1 MNKNDYLTKVYRILS
16 DRTKFKII
24 NENVHKTILHVEDKI
39 NRFISKL
46 KKLNLISV
54 DVYNSL
60 FVSGSTPGILY
71 GLPKTHKN
79 GNPIRP
85 IFSAIGTPAYKIS
98 KFFVPI
104 LNKLTTNL
112 YTINNSFSFVDY
124 LSKISNVD
132 NLFMVSFDVE
142 SLFTNIPLQE
152 TIDICISEMFH
163 NTNMVSGLNKENFKK
178 LLEMAVLNSYFI
190 FNEKFY
196 VQHEGVGMGLPLG
209 PTFAN
214 IFMCHHEKNWLMNC
228 PTEFRPIVYKRYV
241 DDCFAIFNNKQEADK
256 FLEFLNKQHKNIK
269 FTIECENNKKLPFL
283 DILIERA
290 SNKFQTSVYRKSTF
304 TGLGSSFFNFT
315 PIIFKYSAIKTLIF
329 RAFNISSNYQNF
341 HLELEFLKN
350 FFTNNGYPITVF
362 YKIVN
367 EFLNKTFNYNNKNSN
382 IFEVPKLELYFKFP
396 FFGTQSDKLKTEL
409 TNVLNKYFP
418 YIKPKFIFINN
429 FKTGNFFKFKDEL
442 PKDCVSGVVYK
453 FCCPLCGGF
462 YIGSTIKT
470 LKCRVSQHNGTSCRT
485 GLPVKASHSSIRDH
499 TIRSCNTN
507 IDISKFKI
515 LIRNNNES
523 ALRLLESILIY
534 KEKPGINTND
544 TAVPLLILC

>member
-1 MNKNDYLTKVYRILS
+1 MN
-16 DRTKFKII
+16 
-24 NENVHKTILHVEDKI
+24 
-39 NRFISKL
+39 NR
-46 KKLNLISV
+46 
-54 DVYNSL
+54 Y
-60 FVSGSTPGILY
+60 
-71 GLPKTHKN
+71 
-79 GNPIRP
+79 
-85 IFSAIGTPAYKIS
+85 
-98 KFFVPI
+98 
-104 LNKLTTNL
+104 
-112 YTINNSFSFVDY
+112 
-124 LSKISNVD
+124 
-132 NLFMVSFDVE
+132 
-142 SLFTNIPLQE
+142 
-152 TIDICISEMFH
+152 
-163 NTNMVSGLNKENFKK
+163 
-178 LLEMAVLNSYFI
+178 
-190 FNEKFY
+190 
-196 VQHEGVGMGLPLG
+196 
-209 PTFAN
+209 
-214 IFMCHHEKNWLMNC
+214 
-228 PTEFRPIVYKRYV
+228 
-241 DDCFAIFNNKQEADK
+241 
-256 FLEFLNKQHKNIK
+256 
-269 FTIECENNKKLPFL
+269 
-283 DILIERA
+283 
-290 SNKFQTSVYRKSTF
+290 
-304 TGLGSSFFNFT
+304 T

-507 IDISKFKI
+507 IEEHTNFNVPFK
-515 LIRNNNES
+515 
-523 ALRLLESILIY
+523 
-534 KEKPGINTND
+534 
-544 TAVPLLILC
+544 

>member
-1 MNKNDYLTKVYRILS
+1 M
-16 DRTKFKII
+16 
-24 NENVHKTILHVEDKI
+24 
-39 NRFISKL
+39 
-46 KKLNLISV
+46 
-54 DVYNSL
+54 DVYNYL
-60 FVSGSTPGILY
+60 FVSGSTPGIVF

-79 GNPIRP
+79 ENPTRP
-85 IFSAIGTPAYKIS
+85 IFSAIGTQAYKIS

-241 DDCFAIFNNKQEADK
+241 DDCFAIFNNKQEADR

-304 TGLGSSFFNFT
+304 TGLGSSFFQFHT
-315 PIIFKYSAIKTLIF
+315 Y
-329 RAFNISSNYQNF
+329 NI
-341 HLELEFLKN
+341 
-350 FFTNNGYPITVF
+350 
-362 YKIVN
+362 
-367 EFLNKTFNYNNKNSN
+367 
-382 IFEVPKLELYFKFP
+382 
-396 FFGTQSDKLKTEL
+396 
-409 TNVLNKYFP
+409 
-418 YIKPKFIFINN
+418 
-429 FKTGNFFKFKDEL
+429 
-442 PKDCVSGVVYK
+442 
-453 FCCPLCGGF
+453 
-462 YIGSTIKT
+462 
-470 LKCRVSQHNGTSCRT
+470 
-485 GLPVKASHSSIRDH
+485 
-499 TIRSCNTN
+499 
-507 IDISKFKI
+507 
-515 LIRNNNES
+515 
-523 ALRLLESILIY
+523 
-534 KEKPGINTND
+534 
-544 TAVPLLILC
+544 